1 MERNRFISFMKFGI
15 TGLSGMVLDFSVT
28 WLFKDVLFINKF
40 LANGIGFTAAV
51 ISNYLINRAW
61 TFRSKAKMTR
71 QFAGFATVSVI
82 GLLLNTLIVYVFNQ
96 LLSLNFY
103 FSKVIA
109 VGLVFIWN
117 FSINYFFVFKSSKSH
132 TTDQEWKY

>member
-1 MERNRFISFMKFGI
+1 MERNRFLSFMKFGI

-28 WLFKDVLFINKF
+28 WFFKEVLFINKF

-51 ISNYLINRAW
+51 ISNYMINRTW
-61 TFRSKAKMTR
+61 TFQSKAEMGR

-82 GLLLNTLIVYVFNQ
+82 GLLLNTLIVYVFNH
-96 LLSLNFY
+96 LLLLNFY
-103 FSKVIA
+103 LSKVIA

-117 FSINYFFVFKSSKSH
+117 FSINYFFVFKSSKS
-132 TTDQEWKY
+132 QSSNGRISE

>member
-1 MERNRFISFMKFGI
+1 MKFGV

-28 WLFKDVLFINKF
+28 WFFKEVLLINKF

-61 TFRSKAKMTR
+61 TFQSKAEMGR
-71 QFAGFATVSVI
+71 QFAGFVTVSVI
-82 GLLLNTLIVYVFNQ
+82 GLLLNTLIVYVFNH
-96 LLSLNFY
+96 LLLLNFY
-103 FSKVIA
+103 LSKIIA

-117 FSINYFFVFKSSKSH
+117 FSINYFFVFKTSKSQ
-132 TTDQEWKY
+132 TTDQ

>member
-1 MERNRFISFMKFGI
+1 MKFGV

-40 LANGIGFTAAV
+40 LANAIGFTVAV
-51 ISNYLINRAW
+51 ISNYLINRVW
-61 TFRSKAKMTR
+61 TFQSKAKMAR

-82 GLLLNTLIVYVFNQ
+82 GLLLNTLIVYVFNH

-117 FSINYFFVFKSSKSH
+117 FSVNYFFIFKSKSQ
-132 TTDQEWKY
+132 TTDL